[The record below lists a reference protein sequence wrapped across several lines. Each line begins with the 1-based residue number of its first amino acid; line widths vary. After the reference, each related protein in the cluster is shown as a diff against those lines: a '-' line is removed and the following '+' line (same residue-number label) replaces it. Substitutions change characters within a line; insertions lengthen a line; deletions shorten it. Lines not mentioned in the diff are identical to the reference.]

1 MRKFYCI
8 LLSLLIL
15 QCGFSQRTVIL
26 EQFRTFS
33 MVGPVMSY
41 LNHADT
47 RRTVVQQLNDQ
58 LLKHKNATLAD
69 TSLRIFRLPDLKNIT
84 NSTAPFT
91 ASDTSAWHMYLDL
104 YEFETN
110 TFYFSQPEY
119 EEDSLLFRRTASVF
133 QLGILLT
140 NSSKEIMLNEVMT
153 ICVTRGN
160 SSGFG
165 ILAATPSLGHKG
177 FTDMLNLSIGRL
189 LDPENKIG
197 MIEVKAAPVFYAD
210 NFILPEIQ
218 QSPVIQVTTKKDI
231 ASFRIDN
238 TDEIIRMGE
247 PFYEQLITKGKN
259 KNVDDSSI
267 IGRIISKTERQSSS
281 DFVQLRQENRDVVRD
296 KNYTLKMFIE
306 INPYFNYLN
315 ESEAFTSFIHEKIH
329 SLQLNGDTIAKFII
343 TKNLGFAD
351 RKIYLNK
358 VSNGYDSTSVF
369 TFEEKDIV
377 RNLFCEYQITGTIR
391 DKSFYIRCYD
401 KNMLKEFIYDHK
413 RIAIARGQFLPERI
427 AVFDASLDKEL
438 LNQLMIIGF
447 SRFFR

>member
-1 MRKFYCI
+1 
-8 LLSLLIL
+8 
-15 QCGFSQRTVIL
+15 
-26 EQFRTFS
+26 

-47 RRTVVQQLNDQ
+47 RKTVIQHLNDH
-58 LLKHKNATLAD
+58 LLKHKNAQLSD
-69 TSLRIFRLPDLKNIT
+69 TSLRIIRLPDLKNIT
-84 NSTAPFT
+84 TTAPFFT
-91 ASDTSAWHMYLDL
+91 TSDTSTWHLYLDL

-110 TFYFSQPEY
+110 TFYFAQPEY
-119 EEDSLLFRRTASVF
+119 REDSLLFKRTASVF
-133 QLGILLT
+133 QLGVLLT
-140 NSSKEIMLNEVMT
+140 NATKEIMLNEVMT

-165 ILAATPSLGHKG
+165 ILAATPSLGNKG

-189 LDPENKIG
+189 MDPENKIG
-197 MIEVKAAPVFYAD
+197 MLEVKASPVYYVD

-218 QSPVIQVTTKKDI
+218 QFPVTHVTIKKDI
-231 ASFRIDN
+231 ASFKIDN

-247 PFYEQLITKGKN
+247 PFYEQLILKGKN

-267 IGRIISKTERQSSS
+267 IGRVINKTERQDNS
-281 DFVQLRQENRDVVRD
+281 DFVQLRQESRDVVRD

-315 ESEAFTSFIHEKIH
+315 EDEAFTSFIHERIH
-329 SLQLNGDTIAKFII
+329 SLQLNGDTVAKFTV

-351 RKIYLNK
+351 KKVYLNK
-358 VSNGYDSTSVF
+358 VSNGYDSTSIF

-377 RNLFCEYQITGTIR
+377 RNLFCEYQITGMIR
-391 DKSFYIRCYD
+391 DKSFYIRGYD

-413 RIAIARGQFLPERI
+413 RIALARGQFLPERI

>member
-1 MRKFYCI
+1 MRKFYCT
-8 LLSLLIL
+8 LLSILIL
-15 QCGFSQRTVIL
+15 QWGFSQRTVIL

-33 MVGPVMSY
+33 MVGPVMNY
-41 LNHADT
+41 LNSADT
-47 RRTVVQQLNDQ
+47 RRTVIQQLNEN
-58 LLKHKNATLAD
+58 LLKHKNAQLAD
-69 TSLRIFRLPDLKNIT
+69 TSLRIIRLADLKNI
-84 NSTAPFT
+84 STSVPFFT
-91 ASDTSAWHMYLDL
+91 SSDTSAWHMYLDL

-110 TFYFSQPEY
+110 TFYFAQPEY
-119 EEDSLLFRRTASVF
+119 KEDSVLFKRTASVF
-133 QLGILLT
+133 QLGVLLT
-140 NSSKEIMLNEVMT
+140 NASKEIVHNEVMT

-165 ILAATPSLGHKG
+165 IIAATPSLGNKG
-177 FTDMLNLSIGRL
+177 FTDMLNVSIGRL

-197 MIEVKAAPVFYAD
+197 MIEVKAAPVYFVD
-210 NFILPEIQ
+210 DFILPEIQ
-218 QSPVIQVTTKKDI
+218 QFPVAHVTIRKDI
-231 ASFRIDN
+231 ASFKIDN
-238 TDEIIRMGE
+238 KDEIIRMGE
-247 PFYEQLITKGKN
+247 PFYEQLIHKGKN

-267 IGRIISKTERQSSS
+267 IGKTINKTGRQDNS
-281 DFVQLRQENRDVVRD
+281 DFVQLRQESRDVVRD

-315 ESEAFTSFIHEKIH
+315 EDEAFTSFMHDKMH
-329 SLQLNGDTIAKFII
+329 HLQLNGDTIAKFII

-377 RNLFCEYQITGTIR
+377 RNVFCEYQISGTIR

-413 RIAIARGQFLPERI
+413 RIALARGQFLPERI

>member
-1 MRKFYCI
+1 MRKFYCV
-8 LLSLLIL
+8 LLSILIL
-15 QCGFSQRTVIL
+15 QCGFSQRTIIL

-47 RRTVVQQLNDQ
+47 KRTVVQQLNEL
-58 LLKHKNATLAD
+58 LLKHKNAQLAD
-69 TSLRIFRLPDLKNIT
+69 TSLRIFRLPNLKNIT
-84 NSTAPFT
+84 NPTALFT
-91 ASDTSAWHMYLDL
+91 TSDTSVWHLYLDL

-119 EEDSLLFRRTASVF
+119 EEDSLLFKRTASVF
-133 QLGILLT
+133 QLGVLLI
-140 NSSKEIMLNEVMT
+140 NASKEIILNEVMT

-165 ILAATPSLGHKG
+165 IMASTPSLGNKG
-177 FTDMLNLSIGRL
+177 FTEMLNLSIGRL
-189 LDPENKIG
+189 LNPENKIG
-197 MIEVKAAPVFYAD
+197 IIEIKAAPLYYAD
-210 NFILPEIQ
+210 DFILPEIQ
-218 QSPVIQVTTKKDI
+218 QYPVVHVTIKKDI
-231 ASFRIDN
+231 ASFKIDN
-238 TDEIIRMGE
+238 TNEIIRMGE
-247 PFYEQLITKGKN
+247 PFYEHLIHKGKN

-267 IGRIISKTERQSSS
+267 IGRLINKTERQNSS
-281 DFVQLRQENRDVVRD
+281 DFVQLRQESRDVVRD
-296 KNYTLKMFIE
+296 KSYTLKMFIE

-315 ESEAFTSFIHEKIH
+315 EDEAFTSFIHERIH
-329 SLQLNGDTIAKFII
+329 SLQLNGDTIAKFIV

-358 VSNGYDSTSVF
+358 VSNGYDSTSIF

-377 RNLFCEYQITGTIR
+377 RNLFCEYQINGMIR
-391 DKSFYIRCYD
+391 GKSFYIRCYD
-401 KNMLKEFIYDHK
+401 KNTLKEFIYDHK
-413 RIAIARGQFLPERI
+413 RIALARGQFLPERI

>member
-1 MRKFYCI
+1 MRKLYCI

-15 QCGFSQRTVIL
+15 QSGFSQRIVIL

-41 LNHADT
+41 LNHGDT

-58 LLKHKNATLAD
+58 LLKHKNAQLAD
-69 TSLRIFRLPDLKNIT
+69 TSLRIIRLPDLKNIT

-91 ASDTSAWHMYLDL
+91 TSDTSAWHMYLDL

-110 TFYFSQPEY
+110 TFYFSQLEY
-119 EEDSLLFRRTASVF
+119 KEDSLLFKRTASVF

-140 NSSKEIMLNEVMT
+140 NASKEIILNEVMT

-165 ILAATPSLGHKG
+165 IMALTPSVGNKG

-197 MIEVKAAPVFYAD
+197 MIEIKAAPVFYAD
-210 NFILPEIQ
+210 NFILPEIH
-218 QSPVIQVTTKKDI
+218 QSPIIQVTIKKDI

-238 TDEIIRMGE
+238 TDEIIRVGE
-247 PFYEQLITKGKN
+247 PFYEQLIYKGKN
-259 KNVDDSSI
+259 KNIDDSSI
-267 IGRIISKTERQSSS
+267 IGRAIIKKERQLNS
-281 DFVQLRQENRDVVRD
+281 DFVQLRQESRDVVRD

-306 INPYFNYLN
+306 INPHFNYLN
-315 ESEAFTSFIHEKIH
+315 EDEAFTSFMHERIH

-351 RKIYLNK
+351 KKIYLNK

-369 TFEEKDIV
+369 TFEERDIV
-377 RNLFCEYQITGTIR
+377 RNLFCEYQINGMIG
-391 DKSFYIRCYD
+391 DKSFFIRCYD

-413 RIAIARGQFLPERI
+413 RIAVARGQFLPERI
-427 AVFDASLDKEL
+427 AIFDASLNKEI